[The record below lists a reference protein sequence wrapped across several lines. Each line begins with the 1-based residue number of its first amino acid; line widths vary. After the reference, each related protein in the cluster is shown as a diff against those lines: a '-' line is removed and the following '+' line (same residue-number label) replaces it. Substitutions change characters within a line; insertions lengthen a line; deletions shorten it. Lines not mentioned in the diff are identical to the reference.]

1 MIYRVSCPPRSCR
14 AGFGSIESPY
24 RHDANP
30 LFHTPSRRA
39 WTLFGTNGVGE
50 RERGF
55 TLVEM
60 LVALVIFGLLASAG
74 TALLVS
80 SVDAQGVVA
89 ERLDQ
94 SGGLRRVQAL
104 AQQDMGAALMRPAR
118 TAAGDVPAFEA
129 QSGTR
134 LFALTRGGV
143 GVGLAEDP
151 STTVRRVTWRLDQGG
166 LTRAVAVGSDAR
178 TEGQP
183 VLLAREVAGV
193 LLRYR
198 SEGSWQDA
206 WRPTDTRQLPQAVEI
221 AITYADGRTALL
233 RLPVGPGA

>member
-1 MIYRVSCPPRSCR
+1 
-14 AGFGSIESPY
+14 
-24 RHDANP
+24 
-30 LFHTPSRRA
+30 
-39 WTLFGTNGVGE
+39 
-50 RERGF
+50 
-55 TLVEM
+55 M
-60 LVALVIFGLLASAG
+60 LVALAIFGLLASAG

-104 AQQDMGAALMRPAR
+104 AQQDMGGALMRPAR
-118 TAAGDVPAFEA
+118 TAAGDLPAFEA

-143 GVGLAEDP
+143 GFGLADDP
-151 STTVRRVTWRLDQGG
+151 RTTVRRVAWRLDQGR
-166 LTRAVAVGSDAR
+166 LTRAVASGSDAR

-183 VLLAREVAGV
+183 VLLAREIAEVV
-193 LLRYR
+193 LRYR

-206 WRPTDTRQLPQAVEI
+206 WRPTDPRQLPQAVEI